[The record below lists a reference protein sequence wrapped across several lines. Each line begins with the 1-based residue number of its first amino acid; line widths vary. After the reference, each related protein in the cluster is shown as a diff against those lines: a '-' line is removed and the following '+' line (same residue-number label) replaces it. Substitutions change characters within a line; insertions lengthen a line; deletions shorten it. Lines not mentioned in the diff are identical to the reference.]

1 MESKTAVGKIIGERS
16 FPLGFLAV
24 SDKFLSHWT
33 SCQEDNLGRKRKM
46 RRGNVTISREANE
59 IGNKRHRCDEGGNE
73 MGQQNSNAL
82 WLTSDANISNIP
94 PQ

>member
-1 MESKTAVGKIIGERS
+1 
-16 FPLGFLAV
+16 
-24 SDKFLSHWT
+24 
-33 SCQEDNLGRKRKM
+33 M